1 MSPPPSPGDIRRHAA
16 ALYER
21 GEAPAEQGDPVPLE
35 PHSLPREVAEA
46 LDRLVAR
53 EGVGRTLEVGLGPGL
68 GSLALCAG
76 ALEAG
81 GSKARHTT
89 IDPFQEESWRGA
101 GRRALRDSGADG
113 ATELIEEESQLALPR
128 LAAEGRRFGLAL
140 IDGDHRFD
148 GAFVDLYFA
157 DRMLEPG
164 GLIVLDDLWMPAIR
178 SAVSF
183 METNLGYEAPD
194 GLDEPLRS
202 RRSRHPLRRGAR
214 VGRVAV
220 LRKPRQPPERPFD
233 SFAPFVAR

>member
-1 MSPPPSPGDIRRHAA
+1 MSAPPSPGDIRRHAA

-21 GEAPAEQGDPVPLE
+21 GEAPAEQGDPVPLV

-46 LDRLVAR
+46 LDRLTAR
-53 EGVGRTLEVGLGPGL
+53 EGITRTLEVGLGPGL

-76 ALEAG
+76 ALEAEG
-81 GSKARHTT
+81 TDARHTT
-89 IDPFQEESWRGA
+89 IDPFQDESWRGA
-101 GRRALRDSGADG
+101 GRRALHESGAG
-113 ATELIEEESQLALPR
+113 AVTELIEEESQLALAR

-164 GLIVLDDLWMPAIR
+164 GVVVVDDLWMPAIR
-178 SAVSF
+178 SAVSYV
-183 METNLGYEAPD
+183 EANLGYQAVADLE
-194 GLDEPLRS
+194 EPLRS
-202 RRSRHPLRRGAR
+202 RRSVHPLRRGAR

-220 LRKPRQPPERPFD
+220 LRKARQPVERPYD
-233 SFAPFVAR
+233 SFEPFVAR